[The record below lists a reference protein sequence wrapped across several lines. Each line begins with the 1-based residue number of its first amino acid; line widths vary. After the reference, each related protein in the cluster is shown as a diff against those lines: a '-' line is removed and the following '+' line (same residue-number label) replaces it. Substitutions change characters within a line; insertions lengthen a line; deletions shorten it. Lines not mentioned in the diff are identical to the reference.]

1 MASQRTVSN
10 GFHPEDRPSGDTLK
24 LARDE
29 KKEVSVSVEET
40 GADTPSFPE
49 GGTQAWLTLFGAFL
63 FQYVTFGYIN
73 AFGVYQDFYIRS
85 FLTDYTPSA
94 IGWIG
99 GTQIFLNFS
108 SGVFVGRAFD
118 RGYFY
123 YLMAAGAFVH
133 GLSLF
138 MLSLSHQNSFYQV
151 FLTNGVLLGLSGGL
165 CYIPA
170 LGITSHYFHKK
181 RPLAMGIASAG
192 SALGSVLHPIMLN
205 KLINGHIGFHNG
217 VRISAALNVA
227 LLLIGLSVMR
237 TRLPPKPVQ
246 TFPVLKWFKDPA
258 FCASVASAW
267 FIFLGLFYPVFYI
280 QLLAVMRGV
289 DRKFAFYA
297 LPILNAASF
306 FGRIIPPMFAPK
318 LGVFNV
324 WVFCAI
330 SSGIVVLFMVL
341 VRDVTGTVLVA
352 IFYGFTSGG
361 GIALVP
367 STVAVIAND
376 VSELGTRIG
385 ILFVFAGLLG
395 LFATPISGALLTKD
409 YHWLNAGLF
418 SGISLIIAGL
428 CNVVARHYV
437 AQRKGSHRV

>member
-1 MASQRTVSN
+1 MADQTTVHN
-10 GFHPEDRPSGDTLK
+10 GFHPEARATKDIMK
-24 LARDE
+24 LAPDE
-29 KKEVSVSVEET
+29 KAGISVSVAET
-40 GADTPSFPE
+40 GVDTPSFPE

-73 AFGVYQDFYIRS
+73 AFGVYQDFYVRS
-85 FLTDYTPSA
+85 YLTDYTPSA

-108 SGVFVGRAFD
+108 SGAFVGRAFD

-123 YLMAAGAFVH
+123 YLMAAGAFLH
-133 GLSLF
+133 GLS
-138 MLSLSHQNSFYQV
+138 S
-151 FLTNGVLLGLSGGL
+151 
-165 CYIPA
+165 
-170 LGITSHYFHKK
+170 LGITSHYFQKK
-181 RPLAMGIASAG
+181 RPLAMGIASTG

-205 KLINGHIGFHNG
+205 KLINEHIGFHDG

-246 TFPVLKWFKDPA
+246 TFPVVEWFKDPA

-341 VRDVTGTVLVA
+341 VRDVAGTVLVA

-376 VSELGTRIG
+376 ISELGTRIG
-385 ILFVFAGLLG
+385 ILFVFAGLFG
-395 LFATPISGALLTKD
+395 E
-409 YHWLNAGLF
+409 
-418 SGISLIIAGL
+418 
-428 CNVVARHYV
+428 
-437 AQRKGSHRV
+437 